1 MACFKDDGAN
11 RCVLVLIVLLLI
23 MVVILVPLSFSYVEY
38 YQYGLVQVSNSDK
51 SMYLFVF

>member
-11 RCVLVLIVLLLI
+11 RCLLVLIVLLLI